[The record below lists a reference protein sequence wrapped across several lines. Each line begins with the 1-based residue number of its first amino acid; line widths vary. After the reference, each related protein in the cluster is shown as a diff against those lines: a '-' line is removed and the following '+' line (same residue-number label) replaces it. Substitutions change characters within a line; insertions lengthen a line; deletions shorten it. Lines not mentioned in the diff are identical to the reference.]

1 MPPVFDFYKKVK
13 RDVNRIGWLLLLL
26 VFLQIVMGK
35 LTSAIYPYIPI
46 NLNAYKGIRFFLLTL
61 CTTSIVLW
69 IGKKIL
75 PVTWKE
81 EQFERN
87 FSYKTVGQTICM
99 MVAIALTMSLVLNV
113 IQNFFGIS
121 LAESALDESR
131 DPLYMLY
138 TSLSAVLVAPI
149 LEELFFRG
157 FILQR
162 LKQYDRGF
170 AIVFAGLTFG
180 LMHMNFM
187 QGSMH
192 IFTGMLLAT
201 VCVEYDSILL
211 PILCHMGFNALM
223 NVSTYLM
230 NPVFSRAFTIAL
242 WAIAIYGWV
251 CLCRSFQNRTKA
263 VDKKLLALSLK
274 QVSMILFFLVFV
286 VFSFI
291 SIQAY

>member
-1 MPPVFDFYKKVK
+1 
-13 RDVNRIGWLLLLL
+13 
-26 VFLQIVMGK
+26 
-35 LTSAIYPYIPI
+35 
-46 NLNAYKGIRFFLLTL
+46 
-61 CTTSIVLW
+61 
-69 IGKKIL
+69 
-75 PVTWKE
+75 
-81 EQFERN
+81 
-87 FSYKTVGQTICM
+87 
-99 MVAIALTMSLVLNV
+99 
-113 IQNFFGIS
+113 
-121 LAESALDESR
+121 
-131 DPLYMLY
+131 
-138 TSLSAVLVAPI
+138 
-149 LEELFFRG
+149 
-157 FILQR
+157 
-162 LKQYDRGF
+162 
-170 AIVFAGLTFG
+170 
-180 LMHMNFM
+180 M

-286 VFSFI
+286 VFSLI